1 MLNDY
6 EFKNKI
12 ISDKNYDY
20 HNYNHMNFHADNFQ
34 SREETY
40 KYNIKKHV

>member
-20 HNYNHMNFHADNFQ
+20 HNHMNFHADNFQ
-34 SREETY
+34 SRDT
-40 KYNIKKHV
+40 